1 MSYQYLSQISFRF
14 IVLGGGHLSGA
25 EPLDDV
31 FAYYYEDNKWEKIH
45 TLPDNEHGYPK
56 PRSCFG
62 CVQKDDMV
70 LISGGRHYD
79 ITVINEGLNDL
90 WMFSVSK
97 LQWNKLPAVLPFPT
111 YFHTM
116 VISPSGYLYM
126 YGGITEHDLRS
137 DKLFKARIF
146 FPKLTELC
154 WETITSVT
162 NHLHKLPQ
170 DMLIDLGIPYSFI
183 ERLK

>member
-1 MSYQYLSQISFRF
+1 
-14 IVLGGGHLSGA
+14 
-25 EPLDDV
+25 
-31 FAYYYEDNKWEKIH
+31 
-45 TLPDNEHGYPK
+45 
-56 PRSCFG
+56 
-62 CVQKDDMV
+62 MV

-97 LQWNKLPAVLPFPT
+97 LQWAKLPTVLPFPT

-154 WETITSVT
+154 WEIITNVT
-162 NHLHKLPQ
+162 KHLHQLPH
-170 DMLIDLGIPYSFI
+170 DLLIDLGIPYSFI